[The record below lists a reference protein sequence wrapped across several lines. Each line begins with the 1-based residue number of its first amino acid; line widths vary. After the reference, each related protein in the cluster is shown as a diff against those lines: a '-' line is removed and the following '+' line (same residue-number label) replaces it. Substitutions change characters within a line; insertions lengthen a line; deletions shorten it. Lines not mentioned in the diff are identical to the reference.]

1 MSKFV
6 DEAKAVFR
14 GKGIALNAYLRQEE
28 ISKVNDQSFLLKNI
42 GKKSKQ
48 TKSKYKEGANDN
60 KSRN

>member
-28 ISKVNDQSFLLKNI
+28 IFKVND
-42 GKKSKQ
+42 
-48 TKSKYKEGANDN
+48 
-60 KSRN
+60 